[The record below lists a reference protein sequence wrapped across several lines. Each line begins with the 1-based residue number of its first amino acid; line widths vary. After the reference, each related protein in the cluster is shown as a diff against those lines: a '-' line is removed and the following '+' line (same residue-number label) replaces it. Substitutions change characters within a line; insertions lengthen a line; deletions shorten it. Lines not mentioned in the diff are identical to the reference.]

1 MDALAV
7 VRKRFTVIDYEQM
20 AATGIISDG
29 DRVELIEGEIV
40 EMAALGPQ
48 HAACVDRLTQ
58 RLPFLV
64 QGRAIVRVQNPIQ
77 LGEHSQPQPDVTLLQ
92 PRDDFYAG
100 GHPEPEDVLLLI
112 EVSESSLAYDR
123 DVKLPLYAAA
133 GIAEVWLVALLPQ
146 VVEVYGDDARTW
158 AQAHGRELA
167 QRMEIAGETAFCYA
181 HDPQPLLADLATR
194 PGVRYLHRPANLED
208 LFVKLTGRELRD

>member
-1 MDALAV
+1 MDAPAV

-64 QGRAIVRVQNPIQ
+64 QGRAIVRVQNPIR
-77 LGEHSQPQPDVTLLQ
+77 LSEHSQPQPDVTLLQ

-146 VVEVYGDDARTW
+146 VVEVYRAPSEYGFGEKRTLRRGDTLSPLHLPDAVLRVD
-158 AQAHGRELA
+158 EML
-167 QRMEIAGETAFCYA
+167 GE
-181 HDPQPLLADLATR
+181 R
-194 PGVRYLHRPANLED
+194 R
-208 LFVKLTGRELRD
+208 